1 MSGAE
6 MDAAISSDAPRAT
19 RIAAFLIAAAFL
31 FAPGRPAAAAGPEAR
46 VAATIAPLA
55 DIVRQVAGDAVEVLR
70 IVPPGASPHTYEPT
84 PAVVR
89 GLSGARAIF
98 FIGHRLDDW
107 VLPLARAAGG
117 APTVRADPGI
127 RLLRGE
133 RGDVDPHYWLSC
145 GNARII
151 ASAVERRL
159 EALFPERAADFRR
172 RLSDFSARL
181 DAADAEIRRTLEGLA
196 SRDVATF
203 HDGFRYFAAAYGL
216 RIAAVF
222 EPYPGREPGPRF
234 VEEFERKIRD
244 ARVRVIFG
252 EPQLS
257 MDVLSPIARD
267 LHVTLSV
274 LDPLGGV
281 PGRETFLDLMRF
293 NARQIARAAGPGG

>member
-1 MSGAE
+1 MSATKMDGATSSGAR
-6 MDAAISSDAPRAT
+6 RAT
-19 RIAAFLIAAAFL
+19 RLAALVVAAAFL
-31 FAPGRPAAAAGPEAR
+31 LPPGVLAAGLGRGSR

-55 DIVRQVAGDAVEVLR
+55 DIVRQVSGDAVEVVR
-70 IVPPGASPHTYEPT
+70 IVPPGASPHTSEPT

-89 GLSGARAIF
+89 SLSGARAIF

-117 APTVRADPGI
+117 APTIRADSGI
-127 RLLRGE
+127 PLLRSE

-145 GNARII
+145 TNARII

-181 DAADAEIRRTLEGLA
+181 DAADAEIRRTLEGLPG
-196 SRDVATF
+196 RDIATF
-203 HDGFRYFAAAYGL
+203 HDGFRYFTAAYGL
-216 RIAAVF
+216 RVVAVF

-244 ARVRVIFG
+244 ARVRVIFS

-257 MDVLSPIARD
+257 VDVLSPIARD
-267 LHVTLSV
+267 LHVKLSV

-293 NARQIARAAGPGG
+293 NARQIARAAGPGD

>member
-1 MSGAE
+1 
-6 MDAAISSDAPRAT
+6 MDGAISSDGRRVART
-19 RIAAFLIAAAFL
+19 AALVAAAVFL
-31 FAPGRPAAAAGPEAR
+31 FAPGLPAADAAREAL

-55 DIVRQVAGDAVEVLR
+55 DIVRQVSGDAIEVLR

-89 GLSGARAIF
+89 RLSGARAIF
-98 FIGHRLDDW
+98 FVGHRLDDW

-117 APTVRADPGI
+117 APAVRADSGI
-127 RLLRGE
+127 LLLRGE
-133 RGDVDPHYWLSC
+133 RGEVDPHYWLSC
-145 GNARII
+145 ANARLI
-151 ASAVERRL
+151 ASGIERRL
-159 EALFPERAADFRR
+159 EALFPERAAGFRR

-181 DAADAEIRRTLEGLA
+181 EAADAEIRRTLEGLA
-196 SRDVATF
+196 SRDIATF

-216 RIAAVF
+216 RIVAVF
-222 EPYPGREPGPRF
+222 EPSPGREPGPRF

-244 ARVRVIFG
+244 ARVRVIFS

-257 MDVLSPIARD
+257 VDVLSPIARD

-281 PGRETFLDLMRF
+281 PGRETLLDLLRF
-293 NARQIARAAGPGG
+293 TARQIARAAGPGS